1 MNCTTCVHFIE
12 NQPATAGTGPSR
24 ADPPQR
30 TLRRPC
36 TTDGRSFRRR
46 PTLRTGRHAF
56 PDRHAYIYSRTQRR
70 QSSGR
75 FSGAPPRSASPG
87 YLLHEA
93 PKDRPDAVRQPRPA
107 DGMPERVRRP
117 APSFCKNSAFC
128 KPTPLQNCGFCR
140 LRFLQNY
147 AVLQMGNAHLR
158 FIITRTSS
166 LLSYSCRRLEFSLR
180 TLP

>member
-1 MNCTTCVHFIE
+1 MNCTTCVHLIE

-36 TTDGRSFRRR
+36 TTDGRSFRRL

-107 DGMPERVRRP
+107 TAASGGRNAGTRP
-117 APSFCKNSAFC
+117 AACSVFLQKLSVLQSDAFA
-128 KPTPLQNCGFCR
+128 K
-140 LRFLQNY
+140 LRFLQTSVFAKLLCFANEKRPFTIHHHTDIPS
-147 AVLQMGNAHLR
+147 ASILLQA
-158 FIITRTSS
+158 S
-166 LLSYSCRRLEFSLR
+166 
-180 TLP
+180 